1 MGKRVVTETHQWVGA
16 STVTLDP
23 NQARY
28 AQWRGYVDI
37 PIAERVAV
45 LEVYCGECR
54 RPYEDVS
61 GDPCSAAAS
70 NEHLRG
76 GPIGTRAKRKHPFHD
91 CTAAACEFA
100 DLHAV

>member
-1 MGKRVVTETHQWVGA
+1 VARRITSDQHRWVGA
-16 STVTLDP
+16 TNVRLDP

-37 PIAERVAV
+37 PESERIVV
-45 LEVYCGECR
+45 LEVYCGSCR

-61 GDPCSAAAS
+61 GEPCIAADT

-76 GPIGTRAKRKHPFHD
+76 GPIGERKKRKHNHD
-91 CTAAACEFA
+91 CALVGCDHAAA
-100 DLHAV
+100 V